1 MTSPSASAKPVLSLV
16 EGPDLNWQEG
26 PKGVSFGVR
35 VQPRASRDEIVG
47 PENGILKVRLTSPPV
62 KGEANAHCIELLAG
76 WLGVSKGRISILKGA
91 QAREKLV
98 LVGGLTSQGLADS
111 LRNKA

>member
-1 MTSPSASAKPVLSLV
+1 MTSPSASAKPGLS
-16 EGPDLNWQEG
+16 WQEG
-26 PKGVSFGVR
+26 PKGLSFVVR

-62 KGEANAHCIELLAG
+62 KGEANAHCVELLAR

-91 QAREKLV
+91 HAREKVV
-98 LVGGLTSQGLADS
+98 LVEGLTSKGLADLLQS
-111 LRNKA
+111 TKWMS